1 MWEPT
6 SSEPEPF
13 SALDPSGSLTD
24 EAEASVSTGKKPKSE
39 GKKKGGLGTEFT
51 MDEALLDR
59 RMLAV
64 APDFEVDG
72 DRITHQQVGP
82 NSRATMSYIFGGNSQ
97 KMISYPSPE
106 KRRAHGFDSA
116 MLFPNRKFNPF
127 LPTKIGGRGLLFR
140 LDHKL
145 DQWVDDEGGVGPYHL
160 MMHQTSNDYCYFGD
174 YEFVRVDPVTRDE
187 WKNQPLQVCHYVSDY
202 RH

>member
-1 MWEPT
+1 
-6 SSEPEPF
+6 
-13 SALDPSGSLTD
+13 
-24 EAEASVSTGKKPKSE
+24 
-39 GKKKGGLGTEFT
+39 

-145 DQWVDDEGGVGPYHL
+145 DQWVDDEGGVGPYRL